1 MSITLNG
8 TTGITT
14 PGGNTTDDVT
24 FGDNDKAIF
33 GAGSDLQIY
42 HDGSHSYLSDQGT
55 GNIKVLADDFVLKNS
70 ADTANMIVALTGGA
84 ATLYHDGDTRLAT
97 TATGIDVTGSVT
109 AVGGILETTNGTDIS
124 MDTTASGQLKL
135 DGNGYGGAIA
145 LNAQGMSIYHNS
157 STRNIMFGTNETE
170 RMRIDS
176 TGAVTMP
183 YQPAFLARPVSNQN
197 NIAVGSH
204 IDVVFGTEVFDQN
217 SDFTSNTFTAP
228 VAGRYQLNFS
238 LRLQEMDSAAS
249 YIMCKIVTSNRDY
262 ESIFDPDFGQD
273 AQYWN
278 PSLGV
283 LADMDANDTARVT
296 FFQGVGAAQT
306 DIHTQSHF
314 SGYLVA

>member
-8 TTGITT
+8 TTGVTTTGLTSNGIDDNATSTAITIDALENVGIGT
-14 PGGNTTDDVT
+14 SSP
-24 FGDNDKAIF
+24 A
-33 GAGSDLQIY
+33 ALLDLK
-42 HDGSHSYLSDQGT
+42 H
-55 GNIKVLADDFVLKNS
+55 NS
-70 ADTANMIVALTGGA
+70 ASTHLRLTENTSGNWSAFGVDTSDNLRMYV
-84 ATLYHDGDTRLAT
+84 
-97 TATGIDVTGSVT
+97 
-109 AVGGILETTNGTDIS
+109 N
-124 MDTTASGQLKL
+124 
-135 DGNGYGGAIA
+135 
-145 LNAQGMSIYHNS
+145 NS
-157 STRNIMFGTNETE
+157 E
-170 RMRIDS
+170 RMRIDAN
-176 TGAVTMP
+176 GAVTMP
-183 YQPAFLARPVSNQN
+183 HQPAFLARPVSNQN